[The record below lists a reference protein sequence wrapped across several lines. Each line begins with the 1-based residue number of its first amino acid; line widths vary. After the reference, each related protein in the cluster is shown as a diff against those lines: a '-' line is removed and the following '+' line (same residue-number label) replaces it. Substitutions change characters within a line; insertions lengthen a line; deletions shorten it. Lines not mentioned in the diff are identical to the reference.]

1 MRNLKFPM
9 IFAGFGFALSLFFGF
24 FSRSHFGIIFL
35 RALIFAVV
43 FFAIGFGIK
52 IIYGKFLDDNSS
64 SDFDNDQLT
73 GTESAPSSSEYTK
86 GQHVDFVVKD
96 EELDSETSDN
106 HYVVGQNHQMLS
118 EADMHAGAVHSDGFS
133 AGAGS
138 FGAESSAAF
147 GMGAGMASTNAGSAG
162 QTAFSATESGAQ
174 SAVNATGSSGV
185 ANSAGEKSAQAGTA
199 NANSSLDNTNSGFV
213 PLGKESFK
221 KVSGTEAVI
230 SSNIQAANPRQES
243 SSGPELDVLP
253 DMSDLQINNDS
264 SESSEEA
271 ESDDTDFEGS
281 SGNYKSKNTSDT
293 EVKDASLMAKAISSL
308 LSAES

>member
-1 MRNLKFPM
+1 MRKLKFPM

-43 FFAIGFGIK
+43 FFAIGFAIK

-147 GMGAGMASTNAGSAG
+147 GTGAGMASTNAGSAG
-162 QTAFSATESGAQ
+162 QPAFSATESGTQ
-174 SAVNATGSSGV
+174 SAVNATG
-185 ANSAGEKSAQAGTA
+185 SAGEKSAQAGTA
-199 NANSSLDNTNSGFV
+199 TANSSSDNTNSGFV

-230 SSNIQAANPRQES
+230 SSNIQATNPRQES

-264 SESSEEA
+264 SESSEES